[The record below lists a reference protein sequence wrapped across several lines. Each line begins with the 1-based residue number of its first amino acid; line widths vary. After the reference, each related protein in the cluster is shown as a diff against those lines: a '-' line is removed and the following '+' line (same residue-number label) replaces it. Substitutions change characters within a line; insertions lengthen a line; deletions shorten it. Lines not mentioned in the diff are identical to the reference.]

1 MKLVSVSEMQAVERE
16 ADSTGYTY
24 AQMMEQAGS
33 NLAVAVIDR
42 YRPSLP
48 AGILGL
54 VGSGNNGGD
63 TLVALAELAS
73 IGWKTAATLVR
84 PRPDSDPLVARLHE
98 AGGEV
103 IKFYEN
109 GDYTQYAALF
119 SQYRIW
125 LDGIL
130 GTGFRLPLKADLAQL
145 MSEIQ
150 ELCETTRPR
159 PIVVAVDCPSGVDC
173 DTGEAAPYCLRADQT
188 ITMAAIKQG
197 LLKFPAYDYVG
208 DLQLVGIGLP
218 NGGETMQSWHA
229 IHRMVLDQRLV
240 RTMLPV
246 RQLDAH
252 KGTFGTSLIV
262 AGSISYT
269 GAVLLAGEAAY
280 RIGTGLVTLA
290 VPASIQGML
299 AGHLVEAT
307 WMPLEEEEG
316 SISQDAAEQL
326 LQNLDRPTA
335 MLVGPGLGLS
345 ESTTR
350 FISRLLDTNPAA
362 GLGFISNP
370 SHSHPKLPGIVL
382 DADGLKHVTRLADW
396 HKHLPP
402 NSILTPHPG
411 EMSVLTGLSTAS
423 IQSDRIHIAEE
434 YAHQW
439 QVILVLKGAF
449 TVIANPDGRTAV
461 VPVATPALARAG
473 SGDVLAGLIVGLRA
487 QGVPGFEAAC
497 AGAWIHAQAGLF
509 AAKQAGTTAVVL
521 ASDVLKSV
529 KDILRELEI

>member
-24 AQMMEQAGS
+24 AQMMEQAGN
-33 NLAVAVIDR
+33 NLAAAVVDR
-42 YRPSLP
+42 YRPLLP
-48 AGILGL
+48 SGILGL

-63 TLVALAELAS
+63 TLVALAELAAR
-73 IGWKTAATLVR
+73 GWKTAAALLR
-84 PRPDSDPLVARLHE
+84 PRPESDPLVARLHD

-103 IKFYEN
+103 ITLYEN
-109 GDYTQYAALF
+109 ADYTQYAIFLP
-119 SQYRIW
+119 QYRIW

-145 MSEIQ
+145 MSAIHEI
-150 ELCETTRPR
+150 CETAHPR
-159 PIVVAVDCPSGVDC
+159 PIVVAVDCPSGIDC
-173 DTGEAAPYCLRADQT
+173 DTGEAAPHCLRADLT
-188 ITMAAIKQG
+188 VTMAAIKQG

-208 DLQLVGIGLP
+208 DLQLAGIGLP
-218 NGGETMQSWHA
+218 KGGETMQSWQA
-229 IHRMVLDQRLV
+229 IHRTVLDKSLV

-246 RQLDAH
+246 RKLDAH

-307 WMPLEEEEG
+307 WIALEEEKG
-316 SISQDAAEQL
+316 SISQDAADQIF
-326 LQNLDRPTA
+326 QNLDRPTA

-350 FISRLLDTNPAA
+350 FMSRLLDANPAT

-370 SHSHPKLPGIVL
+370 NPSHPKVPGMVL
-382 DADGLKHVTRLADW
+382 DADGLKHLSRLADW
-396 HKHLPP
+396 HEHLPP
-402 NSILTPHPG
+402 DSILTPHPG
-411 EMSVLTGLSTAS
+411 EMSVLTGLSTS
-423 IQSDRIHIAEE
+423 IIQADRLRIAEQ
-434 YAHQW
+434 YAQEW

-449 TVIANPDGRTAV
+449 TVIAAPDGRTAL

-473 SGDVLAGLIVGLRA
+473 TGDVLAGLIVGLRA

-509 AAKQAGTTAVVL
+509 AAQQAGTTAVVL
-521 ASDVLKSV
+521 ASDVVLSV
-529 KDILRELEI
+529 KDILREMEI